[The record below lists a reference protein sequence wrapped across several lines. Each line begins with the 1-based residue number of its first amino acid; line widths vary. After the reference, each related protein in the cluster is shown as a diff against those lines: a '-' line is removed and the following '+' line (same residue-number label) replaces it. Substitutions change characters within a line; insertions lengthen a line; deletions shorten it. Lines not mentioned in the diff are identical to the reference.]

1 MDFII
6 NWFKKYQDG
15 RHRDA
20 MMAIEQE
27 SAIKALTAG
36 QLHPRARERIE
47 RQQASGKNF
56 FSSDLTVREYLLCR
70 EAGFQTLGQ
79 VMGSCF
85 YNVSLVGSAGR
96 TLGLTQSEYNHDKFY
111 SNAGSLQKESGELK
125 HITEAQLKARKLAV
139 KRMLQEAEM
148 MGAHGVIGVRVKSS
162 NFNWSTRMT
171 EFTAFGTAIRLPA
184 MSQGKGVFSS
194 DLNGQEFWQLYCAGY
209 TPRDLAF
216 GVCSYYV
223 KCDPETRQMIDPTV
237 FDWMAGRTQANQEVM
252 PFTQGFYTARSLA
265 MARLSEDA
273 MGAQADGMVSME
285 VDYTVQTIEYQQIN
299 KTFHDMVLHFIAT
312 GTSIARDH
320 ESIPRD
326 HKPILAMDMRRGG
339 RGGFVSDFGVGAGGF
354 SAAEFDSD
362 DIDDDDE

>member
-1 MDFII
+1 
-6 NWFKKYQDG
+6 
-15 RHRDA
+15 

-27 SAIKALTAG
+27 RAIKALEAG
-36 QLHPRARERIE
+36 EMHPRARERIE
-47 RQQASGKNF
+47 RQQATGKSI

-85 YNVSLVGSAGR
+85 YNVSLVGSSGR
-96 TLGLTQSEYNHDKFY
+96 TFGLTQSEYNHDKFF
-111 SNAGSLQKESGELK
+111 SSGGSLQNSSGELK

-139 KRMLQEAEM
+139 ERMLQEAKM

-171 EFTAFGTAIRLPA
+171 EFTAFGTAIRLP
-184 MSQGKGVFSS
+184 GKGERKEVFTS

-223 KCDPETRQMIDPTV
+223 KCDQQTRQLIDPTV
-237 FDWMAGRTQANQEVM
+237 FDWMSGRSMANQEVV
-252 PFTQGFYTARSLA
+252 PFTQGFYSARSIAMGRLA
-265 MARLSEDA
+265 DDA
-273 MGAQADGMVSME
+273 MSAQADGMVSMD
-285 VDYTVQTIEYQQIN
+285 VDYTVQTIEYQQFN

-312 GTSIARDH
+312 GTSIAQDH
-320 ESIPRD
+320 ESVPRD
-326 HKPILAMDMRRGG
+326 HKPLLAMDMKMGG
-339 RGGFVSDFGVGAGGF
+339 RSGFISDFGFGAGGF
-354 SAAEFDSD
+354 SAIESD
-362 DIDDDDE
+362 DDDDE